1 MQTWQEE
8 YIKELKDKGLGLN
21 NVIRELKDEIKRADK
36 RSYNGK
42 LTETFNE
49 ARIIAIQNEIDFQNS
64 KKFYQR

>member
-36 RSYNGK
+36 RTYNGK

>member
-21 NVIRELKDEIKRADK
+21 NVIRELKDQIKRADK
-36 RSYNGK
+36 RTYNGK